1 MGGGSSIFQ
10 NNYQDINNDIIQQS
24 KAFCV
29 NICLNNNNVEQIV
42 VNNSTISGNV
52 TIKNG
57 CAVTGASC
65 ILKSTLSDDVINKQ
79 KNQERADI
87 SKLIGPMTILD
98 DIVGGSDQINQSNYQ
113 QITNNITQSLLSV
126 CNFRAESS
134 NNIDIVDIDNDDISG
149 TISIDRQTVVSNTK
163 CTQDNMVKN
172 YLQNSQFNSMIAKI
186 EKIGCC
192 AVLGIALVALLL
204 IGFFISILGKRNS
217 SKNKKSPTP
226 KTSQASPDS
235 PTSPTPKKSQTSG

>member
-29 NICLNNNNVEQIV
+29 NICLQDNNVQNIV
-42 VNNSTISGNV
+42 INNSDISGNV

-57 CAVTGASC
+57 CAITGASC
-65 ILKSTLSDDVINKQ
+65 ILKSSLSDDVINKQ
-79 KNQERADI
+79 KNQEKADI
-87 SKLIGPMTILD
+87 SKLVGPMTILD
-98 DIVGGSDQINQSNYQ
+98 DIVGGSDEIDQTNYQ

-126 CNFRAESS
+126 CNFRADTSS
-134 NNIDIVDIDNDDISG
+134 NIDIIDIDNDNISG
-149 TISIDRQTVVSNTK
+149 TVNIDRQSVVSNTK
-163 CTQDNMVKN
+163 CTQTNMVKN
-172 YLQNSQFNSMIAKI
+172 YLQNSQSNSMVAKI

-192 AVLGIALVALLL
+192 ALLGLALVALLL
-204 IGFFISILGKRNS
+204 IGFFISILGKRNG

-226 KTSQASPDS
+226 KKSPAPS
-235 PTSPTPKKSQTSG
+235 TKKSQVSPVSTDSE

>member
-29 NICLNNNNVEQIV
+29 NICLNDNNVQRIV
-42 VNNSTISGNV
+42 INNSDISGNV

-57 CAVTGASC
+57 CAITGASC
-65 ILKSTLSDDVINKQ
+65 ILKSSLSDDVINKQ
-79 KNQERADI
+79 KNQEKADI

-98 DIVGGSDQINQSNYQ
+98 DIVGGSDEIDQSNYQ

-126 CNFRAESS
+126 CNFRADTS
-134 NNIDIVDIDNDDISG
+134 NNIDIIDIDNDNISG
-149 TISIDRQTVVSNTK
+149 TVNIDRQSVISNTK
-163 CTQDNMVKN
+163 CTQTNMVKN
-172 YLQNSQFNSMIAKI
+172 YLQNSQSNSMVAKI

-192 AVLGIALVALLL
+192 ALLGLALVALLL
-204 IGFFISILGKRNS
+204 IGFFISILGKRNG

-226 KTSQASPDS
+226 KKSQAPSTKKSKDS
-235 PTSPTPKKSQTSG
+235 PVSIDSE